1 MVTNYQILEKIY
13 ESNKTLVYRGTTQ
26 PDNQPT
32 ILKILKENYP
42 SVSDLTR
49 YKQEYEITSSLKV
62 DNTIKSYDLQRHE
75 NSLVMFL
82 EDFGGQSLD
91 LLLSQC
97 QLSPEEFLIIAI
109 QITEGLA
116 AIHNANIIH
125 KDINPSNIV
134 YDRQTQK
141 LKIIDFGIATH
152 LSQEIQTFCSPY
164 QLEGTLAYIAP
175 EQTGRMNRKLDYR
188 SDFYSLGVTFYELLT
203 NKLPF
208 ATTDPMELVHCHI
221 AQRPLPPHEIT
232 SDIPLAISNIVIK
245 LLAKTPE
252 ERYQSAWGIKADL
265 ETCLNQLQSQGK
277 ILPFSLGKMDIFEK
291 FQIPQKLYGREQEI
305 TQLLT
310 TFERVIQG
318 TKEIILISG
327 YSGIGK
333 TALVNEIHKPITEQ
347 KGQFIRGKFEQLQG
361 DIPYSAIAKAFQD
374 LIYTVLS
381 EPEVILQNWKTK
393 LLKALDGNGQ
403 IIIDIIPEV
412 AKIIGQQHP
421 VETLSKT
428 ENQNRF
434 HRVFK
439 RFMNVFLTKEHP
451 LVIFIDDLQW
461 ADLPSLNLIEQLIS
475 DTDIQ
480 YCLLIGAYRDNEVS
494 STHPLRRTLE
504 KIQQAKVTIN
514 PIILKPLKINH
525 VNQLISDTMICSTEL
540 TKPLAKLIF
549 KKTNGNPFF
558 LSQLLYS
565 LYQEKLLR
573 LNIGQS
579 FLNSEDNPQGYWQWD
594 IKQIEKV
601 SLTDN
606 VIELMVNKI
615 KKIDYQTQQVIKL
628 AACIGHEFNLKILA
642 LLNQKYQILTAR
654 ELQSALDMGA
664 LRYLVWFDRG
674 A

>member
-265 ETCLNQLQSQGK
+265 ETCLNQLQSQGQ
-277 ILPFSLGKMDIFEK
+277 ILPFSLGKLEIFEK

>member
-1 MVTNYQILEKIY
+1 MVTNYRILEKIY

-62 DNTIKSYDLQRHE
+62 DSTIKSYDLQRHE

-91 LLLSQC
+91 LLLSQR
-97 QLSPEEFLIIAI
+97 QLGPEEFLIIAI

-134 YDRQTQK
+134 YNRQTQK

-203 NKLPF
+203 NKRPF
-208 ATTDPMELVHCHI
+208 ETTDPMELVHCHI
-221 AQRPLPPHEIT
+221 AQHPLPPHEIT

-265 ETCLNQLQSQGK
+265 ETCLNQLQSQGQ
-277 ILPFSLGKMDIFEK
+277 ILPFSLGKLDIFEK

-333 TALVNEIHKPITEQ
+333 TALVSEIHKPITEQ

-393 LLKALDGNGQ
+393 LLEALDGNGK
-403 IIIDIIPEV
+403 IIIDRV
-412 AKIIGQQHP
+412 HP
-421 VETLSKT
+421 T
-428 ENQNRF
+428 
-434 HRVFK
+434 
-439 RFMNVFLTKEHP
+439 
-451 LVIFIDDLQW
+451 
-461 ADLPSLNLIEQLIS
+461 
-475 DTDIQ
+475 
-480 YCLLIGAYRDNEVS
+480 
-494 STHPLRRTLE
+494 
-504 KIQQAKVTIN
+504 
-514 PIILKPLKINH
+514 
-525 VNQLISDTMICSTEL
+525 
-540 TKPLAKLIF
+540 
-549 KKTNGNPFF
+549 
-558 LSQLLYS
+558 
-565 LYQEKLLR
+565 
-573 LNIGQS
+573 
-579 FLNSEDNPQGYWQWD
+579 
-594 IKQIEKV
+594 
-601 SLTDN
+601 
-606 VIELMVNKI
+606 
-615 KKIDYQTQQVIKL
+615 
-628 AACIGHEFNLKILA
+628 
-642 LLNQKYQILTAR
+642 
-654 ELQSALDMGA
+654 
-664 LRYLVWFDRG
+664 
-674 A
+674 